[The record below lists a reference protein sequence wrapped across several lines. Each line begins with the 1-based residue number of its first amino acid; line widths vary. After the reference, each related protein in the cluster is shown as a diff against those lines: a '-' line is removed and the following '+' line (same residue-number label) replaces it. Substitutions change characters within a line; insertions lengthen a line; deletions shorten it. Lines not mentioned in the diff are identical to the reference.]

1 MMLFAFAFLFLKYAP
16 FLVSSVVPVHQFAE
30 PGEILKEF
38 EAEQHKLSH
47 HDEQKRMEEEKAS
60 ADLIAQLQ
68 QVFLIIVFVIR

>member
-1 MMLFAFAFLFLKYAP
+1 MVIIFASILMIILFS
-16 FLVSSVVPVHQFAE
+16 VSTVVPVHQFAE

-47 HDEQKRMEEEKAS
+47 QDEQRRMEEEKAS

-68 QVFLIIVFVIR
+68 LVPL